1 VDNTSD
7 TIRRIKE
14 AEKNWDLWRSLHQEA
29 MDYAAPNR
37 ETFNEYSGGMRKNR
51 HIYDS
56 TAVIGTQQFANRI
69 QGSVIPAWSEW
80 MEFTAGDEIEEDKAV
95 EANQLLESV
104 TKKFFSVLNHS
115 NFYTE
120 LAPSLTDLAIGTG
133 AILIEENEFG
143 KDDPVR
149 FTNVPLAELYPEK
162 PPAGSI
168 DSVWRKQM
176 MKPCHIK
183 RVWPE
188 AKLTGQ
194 LEKLAE
200 KPDSKEVTIWNGQCY
215 NADTGMYDHKVMYL
229 AENAELFSQSFKTKR
244 LIVFRWHVT
253 PGEVFGRGP
262 IIQMLP
268 DIRTANIIREY
279 MLRNAAIQMS
289 GIYTGVTDGIFNP
302 HTVRIAP
309 GSIIPVASNSNQN
322 PSLTP
327 LTPSGNIGLGDAMLE
342 QTQDII
348 RRALFADPMG
358 ELTDPVRS
366 ATEMMIR
373 QQEMLKDAGASF
385 GRLKTELIEPLVS
398 AVMDIL
404 SGLGQVPDIKIDG
417 KEVTIRQQ
425 SPLAKSEALEDFQN
439 IQVWAADLAGFVP
452 EEAIMGSVKIE
463 DYPKITAEKLGIPPE
478 LIRNDAERAQVAQA
492 AQAAAEDLGGGQ
504 PTE

>member
-1 VDNTSD
+1 VGDIKNVM
-7 TIRRIKE
+7 RRIKQ
-14 AEKNWDLWRSLHQEA
+14 AESNWELWRSLHQEA
-29 MDYAAPNR
+29 MDFAAPNR
-37 ETFNEYSGGMRKNR
+37 ETFNEYSPGMRKNR

-56 TAVIGTQQFANRI
+56 TAIIGAQQFSNRI
-69 QGSVIPAWSEW
+69 QGSMMPAWSQW
-80 MEFTAGDEIEEDKAV
+80 MEFVAGDEIDEKEAV
-95 EANQLLESV
+95 EANQLLEQI
-104 TKKFFSVLNHS
+104 TKKFFAILNHS

-120 LAPSLTDLAIGTG
+120 LAPSLIDLSIGTG

-143 KDDPVR
+143 KTDPIR

-162 PPAGSI
+162 PAAGAI
-168 DSVWRKQM
+168 DSVWRKQQ
-176 MKPCHIK
+176 MKPEHIK
-183 RVWPE
+183 RVWPQ
-188 AKLTGQ
+188 AKLTPK
-194 LEKLAE
+194 LEEMAQ
-200 KPDSKEVTIWNGQCY
+200 KPDAKEITIWNGQCY
-215 NADTGMYDHKVMYL
+215 NPETSMYDHKVVYL
-229 AENAELFSQSFKTKR
+229 AENEILFEQSFKTKR

-262 IIQMLP
+262 VIQMLP

-289 GIYTGVTDGIFNP
+289 GIYTGVSDGIFNP

-342 QTQDII
+342 QTQTII
-348 RRALFADPMG
+348 RKALFADPMG

-385 GRLKTELIEPLVS
+385 GRLKTELIEPLTA

-404 SGLGQVPDIKIDG
+404 SGLGQVPELKIDG

-439 IQVWAADLAGFVP
+439 IQVWKGDLASFMP
-452 EEAIMGSVKIE
+452 PEAIMGSVKIE
-463 DYPKITAEKLGIPPE
+463 DYPKITAEKLGVPPE
-478 LIRNDAERAQVAQA
+478 LIRSEAERQQLAQVAQ
-492 AQAAAEDLGGGQ
+492 QSVEQLGGQ
-504 PTE
+504 STE